1 MIRKKKVHNHKAFY
15 YRSLKKIRYKKK
27 KEKRR
32 MYFKFGTVLPL
43 KTCLYMHTKCIFKN
57 VLYRVHGCFFH
68 LFPIIFFCSIK
79 VICFLFVFCLLEYFF
94 PLSFLFISIYFPLPV
109 LFINMFYFT
118 LPVLFIKVFYFPLPV
133 LFIKVFISHYL
144 FCL

>member
-1 MIRKKKVHNHKAFY
+1 
-15 YRSLKKIRYKKK
+15 
-27 KEKRR
+27 
-32 MYFKFGTVLPL
+32 
-43 KTCLYMHTKCIFKN
+43 MHTKCIITY

-68 LFPIIFFCSIK
+68 LFPIIFFCSLNSFFLFIK